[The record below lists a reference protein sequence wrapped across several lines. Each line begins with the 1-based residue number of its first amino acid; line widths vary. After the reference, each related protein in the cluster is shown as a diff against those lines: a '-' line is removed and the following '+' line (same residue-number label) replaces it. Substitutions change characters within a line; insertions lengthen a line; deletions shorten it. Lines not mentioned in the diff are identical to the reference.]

1 MWCGQLGYSPLHQAS
16 QQGHAPAVD
25 ALLLAF
31 YVVDNTCGVVW
42 CVQLGYTPLHQ
53 ASQQGHA
60 PAVNALL
67 KHRADPNALTAV
79 SRFSHTL

>member
-1 MWCGQLGYSPLHQAS
+1 M
-16 QQGHAPAVD
+16 
-25 ALLLAF
+25 LLI
-31 YVVDNTCGVVW
+31 TRVVW
-42 CVQLGYTPLHQ
+42 CGQLGYTPLHQ